1 MAKCGHCNHFGTKLE
16 EISPSG
22 GRYKMMAVCCSGCS
36 AILGVTD
43 YLNSGTLIKGVEK
56 KVDTLRSE
64 VGFVKSAVDQIS
76 NLLRRR

>member
-1 MAKCGHCNHFGTKLE
+1 MAKCGHCNHIGTKLT

-22 GRYKMMAVCCSGCS
+22 GRYKMMAVCCSSCS

-43 YLNSGTLIKGVEK
+43 YFNSGTLIQSVEK

-64 VGFVKSAVDQIS
+64 VGFVKSAANQILD
-76 NLLRRR
+76 LLRRR